1 MGVTLKLSGLKKSHA
16 FPVSRSRKVG
26 DGRGN
31 LGDVAAGGGF
41 WRYHLSQFS
50 LSLGISWVNESGCGW
65 LWMVVDGDTN
75 FENLCN

>member
-31 LGDVAAGGGF
+31 LGDVAAGGGGGNFSYF
-41 WRYHLSQFS
+41 W
-50 LSLGISWVNESGCGW
+50 ESVGSTKV
-65 LWMVVDGDTN
+65 VVDGCGLSM
-75 FENLCN
+75 NLCAHKTWWY